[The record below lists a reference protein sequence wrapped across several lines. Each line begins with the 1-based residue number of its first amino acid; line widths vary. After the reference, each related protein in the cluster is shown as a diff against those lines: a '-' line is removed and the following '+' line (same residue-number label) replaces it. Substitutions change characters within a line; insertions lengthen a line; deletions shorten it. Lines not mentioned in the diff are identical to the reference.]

1 MVVRDFKD
9 VTYVSNLDQLP
20 LENYETE
27 NSEKMESLGTKY
39 YDGLVIWDLGSLNLS
54 ETGRK

>member
-1 MVVRDFKD
+1 MVVRDLKE
-9 VTYVSNLDQLP
+9 VAYVSNLDKLP
-20 LENYETE
+20 LENYETQ
-27 NSEKMESLGTKY
+27 NSEEMESLGKKY